1 MKKYITYINEFHN
14 SNQNEIDFINNQLKK
29 HLVDNEENQTEIE
42 EILDFLFSTWKS
54 YKNIWYSTIVE
65 KKEAWH
71 KKLAKLETKDD
82 EVAWIDYEIVLDFK
96 DWFKFVKLISQNS
109 YNREWKIMSHCVAS

>member
-42 EILDFLFSTWKS
+42 EILDFLFST
-54 YKNIWYSTIVE
+54 
-65 KKEAWH
+65 
-71 KKLAKLETKDD
+71 
-82 EVAWIDYEIVLDFK
+82 
-96 DWFKFVKLISQNS
+96 
-109 YNREWKIMSHCVAS
+109 